1 METARKDLAGVVKR
15 VVEREGEK
23 ARREEEEKMGE
34 VGRMVRR
41 RRGVPGTCGPGGLH
55 SLNSVLGTCGST
67 AHCENLKTLRFAKLC
82 DTVQLLYSYS
92 IVH

>member
-1 METARKDLAGVVKR
+1 METARKDLAEVVKR

-41 RRGVPGTCGPGGLH
+41 RGGGYLVPVVPAGYTH
-55 SLNSVLGTCGST
+55 
-67 AHCENLKTLRFAKLC
+67 
-82 DTVQLLYSYS
+82 
-92 IVH
+92 